1 MGGPTFGTVQ
11 GLYFVAWSGSQ
22 FVAVGTQ
29 GTILTSP
36 DGRVW
41 TAQQS
46 GTAKNLWSVAWSGSQ
61 LVVVGR
67 GGTILTSP

>member
-1 MGGPTFGTVQ
+1 
-11 GLYFVAWSGSQ
+11 
-22 FVAVGTQ
+22 VAVGTQ